1 MKKLKKITAFV
12 LCLVLAGGTASQVSA
27 WDYENSSPRSG
38 AIRSFESTFEKSAY
52 EYAVQATRMYYDSK
66 TKDVYVMDQGSCIG
80 GSEGVINYYKY
91 GYSHGDMSEKNKSEI
106 WYAYRSMVHD
116 TDFYD
121 ESNNEISEN
130 EFEEKLLEYE
140 NNKDLISID
149 VTEGMQSFGYHRS
162 DLVDAPDYS
171 NDRNLTLD
179 TQEIT
184 NAQLQA
190 KIIIPD
196 GIDLKVEWK
205 SSDSNVA
212 EVDSEGYVTAKGE
225 GDCTITSEIEG
236 IGFIEQY
243 NITVEPYMTETEKA
257 VKGYITSYK
266 SGELTEKDMLNNIY
280 ALEEYSA
287 GGHVITDIDADGAY
301 ELVTRSSDMKTIRIY
316 EVSGDKIE
324 LANELIGIDKA
335 EMIYVH
341 GGDKTQCF
349 YRTLEELGDSKTKV
363 KVFQYNG
370 PGTSMSNKLVCTVQY
385 TGAGGGSDGYD
396 VFDSNGNK
404 VSVFTDE
411 YKYISKSWRESFN
424 DYCCD
429 VAPITDYK
437 EACQSA
443 SGSGELYSYTESAL
457 SSLDY
462 FYSSYYT
469 SDDYTVW
476 RGYDYTLK
484 GLDTHYVQQMMINE
498 ILGRH
503 NYKFSD
509 PEVTALMNKKYSY
522 NADASVTLEQI
533 FDSFNYYEKY
543 NYDNLSKVKFGAE

>member
-1 MKKLKKITAFV
+1 MKKQKEITAFV

-27 WDYENSSPRSG
+27 WDYENSSPISG

-66 TKDVYVMDQGSCIG
+66 TKDVYVMDQGSYIEG
-80 GSEGVINYYKY
+80 AAGVINYYKY

-106 WYAYRSMVHD
+106 WYTYASMVHD

-171 NDRNLTLD
+171 NDRDLTLD

-370 PGTSMSNKLVCTVQY
+370 PGTSMSNKLVCTVQDKGY
-385 TGAGGGSDGYD
+385 GSYD
-396 VFDSNGNK
+396 VFDADGNAVK
-404 VSVFTDE
+404 NVFTDE
-411 YKYISKSWRESFN
+411 YNCISNTWRESFN
-424 DYCCD
+424 DYCYN
-429 VAPITDYK
+429 VAPETENY
-437 EACQSA
+437 EACTEDSYGNWAYTQSFA
-443 SGSGELYSYTESAL
+443 KTLTDFTSYYYLYDDQSVWNSGSYS
-457 SSLDY
+457 DGV
-462 FYSSYYT
+462 SYKYI
-469 SDDYTVW
+469 
-476 RGYDYTLK
+476 R
-484 GLDTHYVQQMMINE
+484 QMAVNE
-498 ILGRH
+498 IYARH
-503 NYKFSD
+503 NLKFNN
-509 PEVTALMNKKYSY
+509 PEITAFMNKKPNY
-522 NADASVTLEQI
+522 NADASLTQEQVAA
-533 FDSFNYYEKY
+533 SFNYYEKF
-543 NYDNLSKVKFGAE
+543 NVDNLKEVQVDQH